1 MTPERFRERLEE
13 MKERVDREH
22 LAQAIASV
30 HDDGR

>member
-1 MTPERFRERLEE
+1 VRFRERLAE
-13 MKERVDREH
+13 MEERVDRER